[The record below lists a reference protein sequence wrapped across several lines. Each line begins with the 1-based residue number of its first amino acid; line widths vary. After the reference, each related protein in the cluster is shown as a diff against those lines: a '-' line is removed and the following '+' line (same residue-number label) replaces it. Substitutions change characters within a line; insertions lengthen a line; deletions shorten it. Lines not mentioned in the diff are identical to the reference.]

1 MYHQHKWIET
11 SPSKFVSFVISY
23 HQVRQNNE
31 QTVTN
36 STSSLV
42 RYNTI
47 HVHLYIVHGKVTAL
61 TNRKFSRTYVTTT
74 LDLST
79 LTDFVKLAPQS
90 EGVKTDVLPKWLWAM
105 RVTRNEFKPFEDGA
119 SSFTLWCQNIWWKR
133 YTPFIFERNIMIFV
147 HIIQYAITWRKT
159 HQTKIQR
166 AHSHL

>member
-90 EGVKTDVLPKWLWAM
+90 EGVKLMYYQNDSEQCVWLEMNSSLLKTVRRVLPCDVKIFDEKDTPHLSLKEISW
-105 RVTRNEFKPFEDGA
+105 F
-119 SSFTLWCQNIWWKR
+119 SCTLYNTQ
-133 YTPFIFERNIMIFV
+133 
-147 HIIQYAITWRKT
+147 
-159 HQTKIQR
+159 
-166 AHSHL
+166 